1 MACCTKKGEGNVSMS
16 SKSKSMILFS
26 IAILV
31 ISIGLNVYL
40 LSKLNIRN
48 KDMETMQKT
57 ISEQKYYPKYSYDE
71 EQKRIAEA
79 LDEYQSGLYPN
90 KKQFLTEVLSALPVW
105 EENDI
110 NNSNYKMDQKKINK
124 AKAEQREI
132 LIRVIRASNEYK
144 LTGEI
149 KDKGALSYVSD
160 KKREES
166 GWIPQKLLFEFYESD
181 NYEFCYQIEPVSP
194 EASVLG
200 RQDGFHY
207 LVHFF
212 YDTKKV
218 NGPNPE
224 GLLQHNAMVVD
235 KVDGKWMIVDYG
247 PNN

>member
-1 MACCTKKGEGNVSMS
+1 MSMS

-40 LSKLNIRN
+40 LSKLNIQN

-71 EQKRIAEA
+71 EQKKIAEA
-79 LDEYQSGLYPN
+79 IDEYQSGLYPS
-90 KKQFLTEVLSALPVW
+90 KKLFLTEVLSALPVW
-105 EENDI
+105 VENDI

-149 KDKGALSYVSD
+149 KDKEALSYVYGNKWD
-160 KKREES
+160 KKKVNPHR
-166 GWIPQKLLFEFYESD
+166 IFFEYYEPD
-181 NYEFCYQIEPVSP
+181 YYMFCYKIEPVSP
-194 EASVLG
+194 EDSMWDNDNK
-200 RQDGFHY
+200 DGFCY
-207 LVHFF
+207 YVNYF
-212 YDTKKV
+212 YDTKKA
-218 NGPNPE
+218 NRPNRE
-224 GLLQHNAMVVD
+224 GLLQYDIIIVD
-235 KVDGKWMIVDYG
+235 KVDGKWMIVDYVTT
-247 PNN
+247 N